1 MAYVAI
7 LGRAPKSA
15 LAPEAQNQVD
25 LAITHFEMASRLGS
39 GRAKQALVYLT
50 LIAYLLGDDR
60 YIGGHSPPVEDQ
72 PVGRS
77 SRGGHS

>member
-7 LGRAPKSA
+7 LGRAPKSSLA
-15 LAPEAQNQVD
+15 LEAQTQVD
-25 LAITHFEMASRLGS
+25 LAITHFQMASQLGS
-39 GRAKQALVYLT
+39 GRAKQALVYLK
-50 LIAYLLGDDR
+50 LIAHLLCNDR
-60 YIGGHSPPVEDQ
+60 YVGGHSLPVDDQ